1 MVLAMFWKSRVL
13 LQKFCSDQ
21 LFLILITY
29 CFGQLIKKLLSTFQ
43 ATHLPDI
50 QSHGRTE
57 MS

>member
-1 MVLAMFWKSRVL
+1 MFWKSRVL
-13 LQKFCSDQ
+13 QQKFCSDQ